1 MIKNIE
7 ITGRNK
13 YEVSDDLDK
22 YVRNK
27 IGKLDKYMSRQARK
41 NVSAEVKLT
50 EGETK
55 TKNRNKCEVILHIPG
70 DRVTASEAT
79 INMFAAVDIVEA
91 KLKNQLRRQKEKSV
105 RKKKGD
111 RKKVFGRI
119 RDKEARDFW
128 GSQD

>member
-1 MIKNIE
+1 MIKNVE

-22 YVRNK
+22 YIRNK
-27 IGKLDKYMSRQARK
+27 IGKLDKYMSRKARR

-50 EGETK
+50 EGETR
-55 TKNRNKCEVILHIPG
+55 TKNRNKCEVILRVSG
-70 DRVTASEAT
+70 DRVSASEAT

-91 KLKNQLRRQKEKSV
+91 KLKNQLRRQKDKKARAKKS
-105 RKKKGD
+105 D
-111 RKKVFGRI
+111 RKRTLGKFR
-119 RDKEARDFW
+119 KSASKDFW